1 MITLTETQLGLGALG
16 LFAWIARNF
25 YMGIIRRIERLESE
39 TVNKDCHNQCTSE
52 KEKMRGLRDD
62 FKDKSTIVIDAVKK
76 R

>member
-39 TVNKDCHNQCTSE
+39 
-52 KEKMRGLRDD
+52 R
-62 FKDKSTIVIDAVKK
+62 K